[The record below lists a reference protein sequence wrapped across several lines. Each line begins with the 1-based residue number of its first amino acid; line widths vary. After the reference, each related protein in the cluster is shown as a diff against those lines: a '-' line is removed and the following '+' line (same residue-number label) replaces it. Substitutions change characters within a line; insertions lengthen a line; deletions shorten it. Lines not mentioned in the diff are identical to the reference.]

1 MTHLLYTSQVEEE
14 DKKKKRMERFGLGVT
29 EVSTDVSYLNIIY
42 LVIYLLFSL
51 QVRKKMRAERFGL

>member
-29 EVSTDVSYLNIIY
+29 EVSTDVSYLNIK